1 MGKEIIKTGRQGIHH
16 LSAHDH
22 EHKQWSRRSFLHT
35 IGLAGGVGLTMGGFG
50 IEALASH
57 SLALAGAGSEDRIL
71 VLIRL
76 KGGNDGLNMIVPV
89 FDYGRYKTNRP
100 TIGIAQSDLIGL
112 DGNGMFAIP
121 KTMQKLKPMW
131 DEGNMKIINSV
142 GYPDHNLS
150 HFTSSD
156 IWNSANQGIEM
167 DMDKSGWLG
176 RYLLN
181 RHPDYLENLPEA
193 PGAIKIN
200 SGSNIAYQN
209 PDRIDLA
216 VNFSTPER
224 LIEVAQKGFIYDTVN
239 LPDACYYGEQVGY
252 LRSILN
258 ITYKYAPV
266 ISDAYGLG
274 INEVAYSNNELSRQ
288 LSIVARLIK
297 GGLGTRLYMV
307 TLDGFDTHE
316 NQNTNHPR
324 LMNEIASAIS
334 EFYEDL
340 KKGSRDQDVLSMTFS
355 EFGRRVRENE
365 GGTDHG
371 AAAPVLFFGPALEG
385 NGILGNNPDLGNTD
399 VNGNLKHDVDFR
411 SVYATVLESWLCLD
425 SMAVDDVI
433 GGVYDRLPQLGLQ
446 CVPSSVWEPR
456 PLVQD
461 IRHGVRISGDGSFLI
476 HYTLSRPGNV
486 SVEVYTILGQQIETL
501 CNAYQ
506 SAGSHETTFINKY
519 PGLSSGMYIYVIQSG
534 GSRVSGKIPFA
545 K

>member
-1 MGKEIIKTGRQGIHH
+1 MDKKYNKNSPVTKESCT
-16 LSAHDH
+16 HDH

-35 IGLAGGVGLTMGGFG
+35 LGLAGGVGLTMGGFG
-50 IEALASH
+50 VEALASH
-57 SLALAGAGSEDRIL
+57 SLALTGAGGEDRIL

-100 TIGIAQSDLIGL
+100 TIGIAQADLIGL
-112 DGNGMFAIP
+112 DGNGMFAMP
-121 KTMQKLKPMW
+121 KTMQKLKPIW
-131 DEGNMKIINSV
+131 DEGHMKIINSV

-181 RHPDYLENLPEA
+181 QHPDYLENLPEA

-216 VNFSTPER
+216 VNFSTPDR

-266 ISDAYGLG
+266 ISEAYGAG
-274 INEVAYSNNELSRQ
+274 TNVVAYSNNELSRQ
-288 LSIVARLIK
+288 LAIVARLIK
-297 GGLGTRLYMV
+297 GQLGTRLYMV

-316 NQNTNHPR
+316 NQNMNHPR
-324 LMNEIASAIS
+324 LMAEISSAVS

-340 KKGSRDQDVLSMTFS
+340 QKGSRDQHVLSMTFS

-371 AAAPVLFFGPALEG
+371 AAAPVLFFGHSLEG
-385 NGILGNNPDLGNTD
+385 NGILGKNPDLGNTD
-399 VNGNLKHDVDFR
+399 LNGNLKHDVDFR
-411 SVYATVLESWLCLD
+411 SVYATVLESWLCLE
-425 SMAVDDVI
+425 SEAVDDVI

-446 CVPSSVWEPR
+446 CVPSSVWETR
-456 PLVQD
+456 PLVQN
-461 IRHGVRISGDGSFLI
+461 IRHGVRMMDDGSFRIQYSLA
-476 HYTLSRPGNV
+476 RAGNV
-486 SVEVYTILGQQIETL
+486 SVEVYTILGQKIETL
-501 CNAYQ
+501 FQGYQ
-506 SAGSHETTFINKY
+506 SMGDQAVIFTNKNAGLTSNMF
-519 PGLSSGMYIYVIQSG
+519 IYVIQSG
-534 GSRVSGKIPFA
+534 GSRVSGKLLGL
-545 K
+545 

>member
-1 MGKEIIKTGRQGIHH
+1 MDKKYNKNSPVTKESCT
-16 LSAHDH
+16 HDH

-35 IGLAGGVGLTMGGFG
+35 LGLAGGVGLTMGGFG
-50 IEALASH
+50 VEALASH
-57 SLALAGAGSEDRIL
+57 SLALTGAGGEDRIL

-100 TIGIAQSDLIGL
+100 TIGIAQADLIGL
-112 DGNGMFAIP
+112 DGNGMFAMP
-121 KTMQKLKPMW
+121 KTMQKLKPIW
-131 DEGNMKIINSV
+131 DEGHMKIINSV

-156 IWNSANQGIEM
+156 IWNSANQGIEI

-181 RHPDYLENLPEA
+181 QHPDYLENLPEA

-216 VNFSTPER
+216 VNFSTPDR

-252 LRSILN
+252 LRFILN

-266 ISDAYGLG
+266 ISEAYGAG
-274 INEVAYSNNELSRQ
+274 TNVVAYSNNELSRQ
-288 LSIVARLIK
+288 LAIVARLIK
-297 GGLGTRLYMV
+297 GQLGTRLYMV

-316 NQNTNHPR
+316 NQNMNHPR
-324 LMNEIASAIS
+324 LMAEISSAVS

-340 KKGSRDQDVLSMTFS
+340 QKGSRDQHVLSMTFS

-371 AAAPVLFFGPALEG
+371 AAAPVLFFGHSLEG
-385 NGILGNNPDLGNTD
+385 NGILGKNPDLGNTD
-399 VNGNLKHDVDFR
+399 LNGNLKHDVDFR
-411 SVYATVLESWLCLD
+411 SVYATVLESWLCLE
-425 SMAVDDVI
+425 SEAVDDVI

-446 CVPSSVWEPR
+446 CVPSSVWETR
-456 PLVQD
+456 PLVQN
-461 IRHGVRISGDGSFLI
+461 IRHGVRMMDDGSFRIQYSLA
-476 HYTLSRPGNV
+476 RAGNV
-486 SVEVYTILGQQIETL
+486 SVEVYTILGQKIETL
-501 CNAYQ
+501 FQGYQ
-506 SAGSHETTFINKY
+506 SMGDQAVIFTNKNAGLTSNMF
-519 PGLSSGMYIYVIQSG
+519 IYVIQSG
-534 GSRVSGKIPFA
+534 GSRVSGKLLGL
-545 K
+545 